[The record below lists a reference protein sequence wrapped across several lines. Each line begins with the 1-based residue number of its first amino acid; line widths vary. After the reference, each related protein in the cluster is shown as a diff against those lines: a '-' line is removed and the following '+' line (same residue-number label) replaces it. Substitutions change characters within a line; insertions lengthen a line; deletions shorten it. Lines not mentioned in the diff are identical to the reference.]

1 MVAVRALVRVLADG
15 DRTPR
20 RKARSVPACP
30 GWRSHPPPGRA
41 HAAGRAPKAGQG
53 LTGWSHTAFSKDLG
67 KGPQAETA
75 DPQA

>member
-1 MVAVRALVRVLADG
+1 LTVGL
-15 DRTPR
+15 
-20 RKARSVPACP
+20 RSVPTLLRGGPRA
-30 GWRSHPPPGRA
+30 GA